1 LGVIYKKHRRQTMQ
15 ELITGFVGLDAHA
28 ESTAIA
34 VAEAGRVAPRFVG
47 TVGPRLAELTKALS
61 KLGRPQSLCVVYE
74 AGPCGY
80 TLARELTRLSYRC
93 EVVAPSRIPHRPGE
107 RIKTDRRDALNL
119 AGLARAGELVPVTIP
134 DERDEAI
141 RDLSRARVDAVRAR
155 LKARQQLKA
164 LMLRHGR
171 RYSGKTSWS
180 AAHER
185 YLAQVSFAH
194 PAQDIAFTEY
204 RQAVSEGE
212 ARVQRLSQSLTQEVE
227 HWRMHALVSA
237 VMTLRGLDLIA
248 ATTVVAELGDLRR
261 FARPRELMGYVG
273 LVPSE
278 HSTGSKRRLGAITKT
293 GNGHVRRVLIE
304 AAWNYRYP
312 ARLSRALQLRQERQP
327 APIRAIAWRAQL
339 RLNHRYRRLKARGLQ
354 HNKICVA
361 LARELAAFV
370 WDIGQHVGPAL

>member
-1 LGVIYKKHRRQTMQ
+1 MQ

-28 ESTAIA
+28 ASTAIA
-34 VAEAGRVAPRFVG
+34 VAEVGRDAPRFVG
-47 TVGPRLAELTKALS
+47 TVGVRLAELTKALS
-61 KLGRPQSLCVVYE
+61 RLGEPQRLCVVYE

-80 TLARELTRLSYRC
+80 TLARELIRLGYRC
-93 EVVAPSRIPHRPGE
+93 EVVAPSRIPQRPGE
-107 RIKTDRRDALNL
+107 RIKTDRRDALKL

-141 RDLSRARVDAVRAR
+141 RDLSRARADAVRAR

-185 YLAQVSFAH
+185 YLAAVSFAY

-204 RQAVSEGE
+204 RQAVAEGE
-212 ARVQRLSQSLTQEVE
+212 ARVLRLRQSLTCEVE
-227 HWRMHALVSA
+227 QWRMRA
-237 VMTLRGLDLIA
+237 VVNAMMTLRGLDLVA

-261 FARPRELMGYVG
+261 FAHPRQLMGYLG
-273 LVPSE
+273 LVPCE
-278 HSTGSKRRLGAITKT
+278 HTTGSKRRLGAITKT
-293 GNGHVRRVLIE
+293 GNTHVRRVLVE
-304 AAWNYRYP
+304 AAWNYRFP
-312 ARLSRALQLRQERQP
+312 ARISPTLQARQERQP
-327 APIRAIAWRAQL
+327 PQIRAIAWRAQL
-339 RLNHRYRRLKARGLQ
+339 RLHHRYRRLKARKLQ

-370 WDIGQHVGPAL
+370 WDIGQHVAPTP